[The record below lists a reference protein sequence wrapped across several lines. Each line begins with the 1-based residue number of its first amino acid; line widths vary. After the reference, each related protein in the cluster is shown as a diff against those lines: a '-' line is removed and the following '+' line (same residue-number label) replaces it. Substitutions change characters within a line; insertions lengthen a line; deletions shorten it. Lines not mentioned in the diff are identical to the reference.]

1 MHEQRPAS
9 VDEARDA
16 AAVCA
21 AIGDSAG
28 AAPIADDDALL
39 RETVERA
46 YGLSVP
52 APQRALMPAL
62 LPIRRQHMTAR
73 ALQRGFLRQVLGMFV
88 YRPAAR
94 VLRTFQVLTG
104 RVERV

>member
-9 VDEARDA
+9 IDEARDP
-16 AAVCA
+16 AVVCT
-21 AIGDSAG
+21 AIGDNAG
-28 AAPIADDDALL
+28 AAPAADDDVLL
-39 RETVERA
+39 RDTVERA
-46 YGLSVP
+46 YGLAVP

-62 LPIRRQHMTAR
+62 LPIRRQHMTAQP
-73 ALQRGFLRQVLGMFV
+73 LQRGFLRQVLGMFV

>member
-1 MHEQRPAS
+1 VHEPGLTSSAPPAPAQ
-9 VDEARDA
+9 DPIEPAPA
-16 AAVCA
+16 L
-21 AIGDSAG
+21 SA
-28 AAPIADDDALL
+28 
-39 RETVERA
+39 TVHSA
-46 YGLSVP
+46 YRLSVT

-62 LPIRRQHMTAR
+62 LPIRRQHMTAQP
-73 ALQRGFLRQVLGMFV
+73 LQRGFLRQVLGMFV